1 MKNVGFRWLLMEL
14 VMGRFVEGRMLL
26 IMASTLA
33 LTGAGLGLKCTGPE
47 LAGRGLGR
55 FEWGASIH

>member
-1 MKNVGFRWLLMEL
+1 MEL

>member
-1 MKNVGFRWLLMEL
+1 MES

-33 LTGAGLGLKCTGPE
+33 LTGAGLGLKCTGLE
-47 LAGRGLGR
+47 LHCRARIRLFR
-55 FEWGASIH
+55 MGASSR